1 MLTWTSRTLQKS
13 LFGLLTWR
21 RCEAFQ
27 GRTVVGARLELL
39 WGEICARCEVWHS
52 GMGAKAP
59 LGPNLRFDRRIV
71 QAAGHVFKSTTQ
83 QDSLRKGKQSPTA
96 HHCTPK
102 ALTCL
107 TTFEPVLTQ
116 FSDTNMSNLLLF
128 SQLVKN
134 SGCVCPG
141 D

>member
-1 MLTWTSRTLQKS
+1 MAEWDGCQGT
-13 LFGLLTWR
+13 FGTNP
-21 RCEAFQ
+21 Q
-27 GRTVVGARLELL
+27 
-39 WGEICARCEVWHS
+39 
-52 GMGAKAP
+52 
-59 LGPNLRFDRRIV
+59 FDRRTV
-71 QAAGHVFKSTTQ
+71 QAAGHIFKSTTQ
-83 QDSLRKGKQSPTA
+83 QDSLRKGKLSPTA
-96 HHCTPK
+96 HHCTLKP
-102 ALTCL
+102 LMCL